1 MTLTLDISRHKELF
15 NPYYFHTPITIIGAG
30 ATGSWLTLALAKLG
44 IEDITVWDFDI
55 VEEHN
60 IANQA
65 FFQFGYYSLGTSKSK
80 LSLELGDIGKPK
92 VEAIKELVEMNTGI
106 EINTHNARFTNQ
118 RLAGIVFLMVDSM
131 KERKRIWEESIKM
144 RPAVNLLIEPR
155 MGLDV
160 GRIYNIEP
168 MNLTHIKRYEDTY
181 YDDDVAEVSACGASK
196 TVISTALGIASWCAR
211 QLINWHNKEELDNE
225 ILIDFK
231 FNNIFSSRW
240 E

>member
-44 IEDITVWDFDI
+44 IEDITIWDFDT

-65 FFQFGYYSLGTSKSK
+65 F
-80 LSLELGDIGKPK
+80 ELQDIGKSK
-92 VEAIKELVEMNTGI
+92 VEAIKELVKINTNI
-106 EINTHNARFTNQ
+106 EINTYNIRFTNQ
-118 RLAGIVFLMVDSM
+118 RLAGIIFLMVDSM
-131 KERKRIWEESIKM
+131 EERKKIWENSIKM
-144 RPAVNLLIEPR
+144 KFAVDLLIEPR

-160 GRIYNIEP
+160 GRIYNVEP
-168 MNLTHIKRYEDTY
+168 VNLTHIKKYEDTY
-181 YDDDVAEVSACGASK
+181 YNDDVAEVSACGASK
-196 TVISTALGIASWCAR
+196 TVISTALGIVSWCVR

-231 FNNIFSSRW
+231 YNNILTLKW
-240 E
+240 